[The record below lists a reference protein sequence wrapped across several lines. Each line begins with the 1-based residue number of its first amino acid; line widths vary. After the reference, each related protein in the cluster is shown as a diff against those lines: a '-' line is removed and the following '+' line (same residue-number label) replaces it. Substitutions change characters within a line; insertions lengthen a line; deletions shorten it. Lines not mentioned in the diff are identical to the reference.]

1 MPYALMIGVPYDLFW
16 HLNPRKLKAFA
27 MAYARRRQEQLD
39 GMWYMGQLVA
49 AAMDATVCN
58 MMPFVKRPQKG
69 KYPEKPI
76 RILPETEAERKAA
89 EERELQKFI
98 GFAGALE
105 NKVKSKTTKGE

>member
-1 MPYALMIGVPYDLFW
+1 MIGVPYDLFW

-39 GMWYMGQLVA
+39 DMWYMGQLVA
-49 AAMDATVCN
+49 AAMDA
-58 MMPFVKRPQKG
+58 
-69 KYPEKPI
+69 I

-89 EERELQKFI
+89 EERELRKFI

>member
-1 MPYALMIGVPYDLFW
+1 
-16 HLNPRKLKAFA
+16 
-27 MAYARRRQEQLD
+27 MAYARKRQEQLD
-39 GMWYMGQLVA
+39 DMWRMGQLVA

-58 MMPFVKRPQKG
+58 MMPFVKRPQAG
-69 KYPEKPI
+69 KYPERPI

>member
-1 MPYALMIGVPYDLFW
+1 MVGVPYDLFW

-27 MAYARRRQEQLD
+27 MAYARRRQDQLD
-39 GMWYMGQLVA
+39 DMWY
-49 AAMDATVCN
+49 MDATVCN